1 MTHPQVR
8 FRTMSFKRVLRFE
21 VLLVLALVLAY
32 LAFQNSL
39 AFLTTVLV
47 YAILALSYSF
57 IYGQAGIASMGHA
70 TLYGVASYAVAILAA
85 RELNDP
91 LLGLLIGALVGTLT
105 AWVTSWLFITT
116 TRLTLAMLTI
126 AVAQVFLEVANK
138 AHWLTGGDD
147 GFTGYAIK
155 PVLGL
160 FEFDM
165 FGHTGYWYAA
175 VVLVIVYLAMERV
188 VHSDFGLIARA
199 IKADPGRIESL
210 GGNVRRHLMKVYCI
224 SGAVAGIA
232 GAINAQTAA
241 VVSLDSLG
249 FMVSINVLIMVVL
262 GGSRRLY
269 GAIIGAVVFL
279 GIQHAAS
286 NFNPHHW
293 LFVVGALLLIVM
305 TAMPGGLISLT
316 ERWRKPT

>member
-1 MTHPQVR
+1 
-8 FRTMSFKRVLRFE
+8 MSLQRALRFE
-21 VLLVLALVLAY
+21 VFLVLALVLGY
-32 LAFQNSL
+32 LFFQDSL
-39 AFLTTVLV
+39 AFLTTVIV

-57 IYGQAGIASMGHA
+57 IYGQA

-85 RELNDP
+85 RSLNDP

-105 AWVTSWLFITT
+105 AWCTAWFFITT

-138 AHWLTGGDD
+138 ATWLTGGDD
-147 GFTGYAIK
+147 GFTGYTIR

-175 VVLVIVYLAMERV
+175 AVLLVVYLVMERIAR
-188 VHSDFGLIARA
+188 SDFGLVARA
-199 IKADPGRIESL
+199 IKADPGRIDSL
-210 GGNVRRHLMKVYCI
+210 GGNVRRHLMKVYCV
-224 SGAVAGIA
+224 SGAVAGVA
-232 GAINAQTAA
+232 GAINAQTSA

-269 GAIIGAVVFL
+269 GAIIGAVVLL

-286 NFNPHHW
+286 NINPHHW
-293 LFVVGALLLIVM
+293 LFVIGTLLIVVM
-305 TAMPGGLISLT
+305 TVMPGGLISLA
-316 ERWRKPT
+316 ERWRKAA

>member
-1 MTHPQVR
+1 
-8 FRTMSFKRVLRFE
+8 MSFQRVLRFE
-21 VLLVLALVLAY
+21 VFLVLALVLGY
-32 LAFQNSL
+32 LAFQSSL
-39 AFLTTVLV
+39 AFLTTVIV

-85 RELNDP
+85 RSLNDP
-91 LLGLLIGALVGTLT
+91 LLGLLIGAAVGALT
-105 AWVTSWLFITT
+105 AWFTAWFFITS

-147 GFTGYAIK
+147 GFTGYQIR
-155 PVLGL
+155 PVLGY

-175 VVLVIVYLAMERV
+175 VVLVIVYLVMERIAR
-188 VHSDFGLIARA
+188 SDFGLVARA

-210 GGNVRRHLMKVYCI
+210 GGNVRRHLMKVYCLA
-224 SGAVAGIA
+224 GAVAGIA

-262 GGSRRLY
+262 GGASRLY
-269 GAIIGAVVFL
+269 GAVIGAVVLL

-286 NFNPHHW
+286 NINPHHW
-293 LFVVGALLLIVM
+293 LFVIGALLIVVM
-305 TAMPGGLISLT
+305 TVMPGGLIGLI
-316 ERWRKPT
+316 ERWRKPA

>member
-1 MTHPQVR
+1 M
-8 FRTMSFKRVLRFE
+8 MRFE
-21 VLLVLALVLAY
+21 VFLVLALVAAF
-32 LAFQNSL
+32 LAFQDSL
-39 AFLTTVLV
+39 AFLTTVIV

-85 RELNDP
+85 RGLNDP
-91 LLGLLIGALVGTLT
+91 LLGLLIGILAGALT
-105 AWVTSWLFITT
+105 AWVTAWLFITS

-138 AHWLTGGDD
+138 AAWLTGGDD
-147 GFTGYAIK
+147 GFTGYAIG

-165 FGHTGYWYAA
+165 FGRTGYWYAA
-175 VVLVIVYLAMERV
+175 VALVIAYMLMERV
-188 VHSDFGLIARA
+188 ARSDFGLIARA
-199 IKADPGRIESL
+199 IKADQGRIESL
-210 GGNVRRHLMKVYCI
+210 GGNVRRHLMKVYCL
-224 SGAVAGIA
+224 SGAVAGVA

-262 GGSRRLY
+262 GGASRLY
-269 GAIIGAVVFL
+269 GGIVGAVVLL
-279 GIQHAAS
+279 GIQHTAS
-286 NFNPHHW
+286 NINPHHW

-305 TAMPGGLISLT
+305 TAMPGGLISLF
-316 ERWRKPT
+316 ERCRRTA

>member
-1 MTHPQVR
+1 MNLQ
-8 FRTMSFKRVLRFE
+8 RVLRFE
-21 VLLVLALVLAY
+21 VFLVLALIVAY
-32 LAFQNSL
+32 FAFQNSL
-39 AFLTTVLV
+39 AFLTTIVI
-47 YAILALSYSF
+47 YSILALSYSF

-70 TLYGVASYAVAILAA
+70 TLYGVASYAVAIAAA
-85 RELNDP
+85 RDLNDP
-91 LLGLLIGALVGTLT
+91 LLGLLIGALAGALT
-105 AWVTSWLFITT
+105 AWATAWFFITT

-126 AVAQVFLEVANK
+126 AVAQVFLELANK
-138 AHWLTGGDD
+138 AHGITGGDD
-147 GFTGYAIK
+147 GFTGYAIR

-175 VVLVIVYLAMERV
+175 VVLVVVYVVMERIV
-188 VHSDFGLIARA
+188 RSDFGLIARA
-199 IKADPGRIESL
+199 IKSDPGRVESL

-241 VVSLDSLG
+241 VVSLDSLS

-262 GGSRRLY
+262 GGARHLY
-269 GAIIGAVVFL
+269 GGILGAAVFL

-293 LFVVGALLLIVM
+293 LFVVGALLLLVM
-305 TAMPGGLISLT
+305 TAMPGGLISLS
-316 ERWRKPT
+316 ERWRKPA

>member
-1 MTHPQVR
+1 
-8 FRTMSFKRVLRFE
+8 MSLQRALRFE
-21 VLLVLALVLAY
+21 VFLVLALVIGY
-32 LAFQNSL
+32 LAFQSSL
-39 AFLTTVLV
+39 AFLTTVIV

-70 TLYGVASYAVAILAA
+70 TLYGVASYAVAIFAA
-85 RELNDP
+85 RSLNDP
-91 LLGLLIGALVGTLT
+91 LLGLLIGAAVGALT
-105 AWVTSWLFITT
+105 AWCTAWFFITT

-147 GFTGYAIK
+147 GFTGYEVG

-175 VVLVIVYLAMERV
+175 AILLVVYVVMERIAL
-188 VHSDFGLIARA
+188 SDFGLIARA
-199 IKADPGRIESL
+199 IKSDPGRIESL
-210 GGNVRRHLMKVYCI
+210 GGNVRRHLMKVYCVA
-224 SGAVAGIA
+224 GAVAGIA

-269 GAIIGAVVFL
+269 GGIIGAVVFL

-286 NFNPHHW
+286 NINPHHW
-293 LFVVGALLLIVM
+293 LFVVGGLLIVVM
-305 TAMPGGLISLT
+305 TVMPGGLISLAD
-316 ERWRKPT
+316 RWRKPA

>member
-1 MTHPQVR
+1 
-8 FRTMSFKRVLRFE
+8 MSLQRALRFE
-21 VLLVLALVLAY
+21 VFLVLALVLGY

-39 AFLTTVLV
+39 AFLTTVIV

-85 RELNDP
+85 RSLNDP
-91 LLGLLIGALVGTLT
+91 VLGLFIGAAVGALT
-105 AWVTSWLFITT
+105 AWCTAWFFITT

-147 GFTGYAIK
+147 GFTGYEVG

-175 VVLVIVYLAMERV
+175 AILLVVYVVMERIAR
-188 VHSDFGLIARA
+188 SDFGLIARA

-210 GGNVRRHLMKVYCI
+210 GGNVRRHLMKVYCV

-269 GAIIGAVVFL
+269 GGIIGAVVFL

-293 LFVVGALLLIVM
+293 LFVVGGLLILVM
-305 TAMPGGLISLT
+305 TVMPGGLISLAD
-316 ERWRKPT
+316 RWRKPA